1 MQVLSRLLF
10 AATVFTLGSGC
21 ASYTGSAVDVNL
33 NQVQADDGWIMVPGV
48 EVVKQKDRRD
58 CGAAVMTSVLR
69 YYGNPVDREQIAR
82 EYLKEDGDRRIR
94 AGDLRD
100 FAKDQGLHA
109 FLIQG
114 QLTDLEAQ
122 LKKQRPVIIGVIKPY
137 SLERGVQ
144 HYEVVVGYHP
154 EKKLFLTI
162 DPAHGYRQNG
172 EQGFMA
178 EWDAAK
184 RLMLVAFPKD
194 GERKQEDLASAPTA
208 TASTAAAR

>member
-1 MQVLSRLLF
+1 MQIVSRLIF
-10 AATVFTLGSGC
+10 AASVFSVATGC
-21 ASYTGSAVDVNL
+21 ASYTGSAVDVSL
-33 NQVQADDGWIMVPGV
+33 NQVKADDGWIMVPGV

-58 CGAAVMTSVLR
+58 CGAAVLTSVLR
-69 YYGNPVDREQIAR
+69 YYGQAVDRDQIAR

-100 FAKDQGLHA
+100 FAKEQGLHA

-114 QLTDLEAQ
+114 QLTDVQAQ
-122 LKKQRPVIIGVIKPY
+122 LEKQRPVIIGVIKPY

-154 EKKLFLTI
+154 QKKLFLTI
-162 DPAHGYRQNG
+162 DPAHGYRQND
-172 EQGFMA
+172 ERGFLA

-194 GERKQEDLASAPTA
+194 AVATTKTATSTAPT
-208 TASTAAAR
+208 SAR